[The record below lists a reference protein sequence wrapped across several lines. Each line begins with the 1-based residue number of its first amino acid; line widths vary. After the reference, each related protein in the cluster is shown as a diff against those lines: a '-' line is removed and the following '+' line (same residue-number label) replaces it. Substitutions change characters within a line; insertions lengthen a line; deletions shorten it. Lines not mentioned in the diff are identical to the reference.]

1 MQNYNTVEKQYNDTG
16 TIFQN
21 YKVTLNDGSHFYVPL
36 EEANTDYQA
45 IQEWSAI
52 DGNNIIDNGGGE

>member
-21 YKVTLNDGSHFYVPL
+21 YKVTLNDNTIIYVPL
-36 EEANTDYQA
+36 EEANSDYQA
-45 IQEWSAI
+45 IQEWIA
-52 DGNNIIDNGGGE
+52 DGGTVIDNGGGE

>member
-1 MQNYNTVEKQYNDTG
+1 MINTVTKNYVDG
-16 TIFQN
+16 IFKSYQ
-21 YKVTLNDGSHFYVPL
+21 VTYVNSNRVRSVPL
-36 EEANTDYQA
+36 AADNTDYQE